1 MVNNSTYIN
10 KTNNH
15 LSPQIIGHLKDITHR
30 VGNPGPGVG
39 NAHKCDG
46 VNQANEIQT
55 LYLW

>member
-15 LSPQIIGHLKDITHR
+15 LSPQIIGHLKDIAHR

-39 NAHKCDG
+39 HAHKCGG
-46 VNQANEIQT
+46 VKQANDIQT
-55 LYLW
+55 LYL